1 VRITDG
7 MVSEA
12 SRAALQRARLK
23 VFRASQVASTGVRV
37 ESPGDAPSAAGRA
50 RRLREEGSRL
60 EATMRAADEGRRG
73 LEVVDDTLTHFA
85 DLFAEAREIAVQ
97 GGNDTLGAAERGLLA
112 DEIAGLRADLLQ
124 STATRF
130 DGRYVLNGVGEDQP
144 PYDPAGNFVGQRALR
159 SVEASAGHL
168 IPAGIAIGDVLSP
181 VAGTDAFAAL
191 TALETALRT
200 SNTAGIAAGID
211 AMRDLG
217 IRVADA
223 RGDVGNRMMSFDLA
237 YALGERL
244 SDRTQTDLTQTVDAD
259 VFDALTELQRS
270 QTALEQALSIAA
282 KLPIPGLAQRR

>member
-1 VRITDG
+1 MRITDG

-23 VFRASQVASTGVRV
+23 VFNASQVASTGVRV
-37 ESPGDAPSAAGRA
+37 EKPGDDPSAAGRA
-50 RRLREEGSRL
+50 RRLREEGARL
-60 EATMRAADEGRRG
+60 EATMQAADKGRRG
-73 LEVVDDTLTHFA
+73 LDAVDDTLAHFS
-85 DLFAEAREIAVQ
+85 DIFTEARALAVQ
-97 GGNDTLGAAERGLLA
+97 GGNDTIGATERGLIA
-112 DEIAGLRADLLQ
+112 DQIAGLRADLLQ

-130 DGRYVLNGVGEDQP
+130 DGRYILNGVGEDQP
-144 PYDPAGNFVGQRALR
+144 PYDAAGNFVGQRALR
-159 SVEASAGHL
+159 SVEASAGHFV
-168 IPAGIAIGDVLSP
+168 ATGIAIGDVLSP
-181 VAGTDAFAAL
+181 VAGTDAFAEL

-200 SNTAGIAAGID
+200 NNSAGIAAGINS
-211 AMRDLG
+211 MRDIG

-237 YALGERL
+237 YALGQRL
-244 SDRTQTDLTQTVDAD
+244 SDRTQADLTQTVDAD